1 MLFGLWYSNKK
12 TTKLTKTI
20 NITVEIKISFVCKLK
35 LAKRFL
41 EKKYYSNN
49 TKYPKLP
56 MIIKEVITKLIQ
68 KSSL

>member
-41 EKKYYSNN
+41 EKSIILIIQN
-49 TKYPKLP
+49 TLN
-56 MIIKEVITKLIQ
+56 LQ
-68 KSSL
+68 